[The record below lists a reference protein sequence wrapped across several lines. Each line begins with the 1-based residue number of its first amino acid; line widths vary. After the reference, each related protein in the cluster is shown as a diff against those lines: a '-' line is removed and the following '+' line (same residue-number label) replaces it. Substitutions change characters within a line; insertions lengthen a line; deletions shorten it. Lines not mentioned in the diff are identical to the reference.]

1 MRAGIMV
8 CKHVV
13 DQLDAIASIL
23 DELGVTVTE
32 AKEAGI
38 LSKKEELLFDMLERS
53 KTHPIDHSLVFG

>member
-1 MRAGIMV
+1 MRAGIML

-13 DQLDAIASIL
+13 DELAAIAFTL
-23 DELGVTVTE
+23 KELGVTTTE

-38 LSKKEELLFDMLERS
+38 LSKREELLFGMLEKQ